1 MEVNT
6 IQLMR
11 EFLFHSMTIEMNT
24 APCHAQLKEVEN
36 DQFSDAPSDRLVRL
50 DISKRCLAPTFL
62 TLA

>member
-24 APCHAQLKEVEN
+24 APCHAQSKEVEN
-36 DQFSDAPSDRLVRL
+36 DQFSDAPSDRLARR
-50 DISKRCLAPTFL
+50 DITY
-62 TLA
+62 